1 MRDKKLTIISL
12 GAGVQSSV
20 MALMAAK
27 GAITPMPDYAIFA
40 DTMAEPKAVYDW
52 LDWLEEQLP
61 FPVIRVSKGNLYE
74 DIMDGTKRF
83 ATPPFF
89 TSSPEGLGEGLLRRQ
104 CTTEY
109 KIVPIIKK
117 IRELAGY
124 KPRQR
129 IPADHVEQWIGISQD
144 EIQRMKDANEKWI
157 NNRWPLLELRM
168 SRLQCLE
175 WMRDNGYNELP
186 SKSACTF
193 CPYHSNKAWRDMQS
207 NDPDSWEQAVEVDNR
222 IRKGFSKT
230 TQRLYLHRSLVPLNQ
245 ADLADPAKDQIT
257 FSFMDECDGMCGV

>member
-1 MRDKKLTIISL
+1 MDTKKLTILSL

-27 GAITPMPDYAIFA
+27 GEITPMPDYAIFA
-40 DTMAEPKAVYDW
+40 DTMAEPKGVYDW
-52 LDWLEEQLP
+52 LDWLETQLP
-61 FPVIRVSKGNLYE
+61 FPVLRISHGDLKAAILNGE
-74 DIMDGTKRF
+74 DRF
-83 ATPPFF
+83 APPPFF
-89 TSSPEGLGEGLLRRQ
+89 TSSDGISEGLLRRQ
-104 CTTEY
+104 CTREY
-109 KIVPIIKK
+109 KVTPIIKK

-144 EIQRMKDANEKWI
+144 EIQRMKDAPEKWI

-168 SRLQCLE
+168 SRLHCLE

-193 CPYHSNKAWRDMQS
+193 CPYHSNRSWREMKA
-207 NDPDSWEQAVEVDNR
+207 NDPESWEEAVMVDKR
-222 IRKGFSKT
+222 IRNGFNGT
-230 TQRLYLHRSLVPLNQ
+230 THKLYVHRSLVPLDQ
-245 ADLADPAKDQIT
+245 ADLSDPAKDQIT
-257 FSFMDECDGMCGV
+257 FSFMDECEGMCGV